1 MKRIFEPF
9 FSTKHKH
16 GTGLGLSITY
26 GLVKKLGGVL
36 NVQSELHK
44 GSTFTVSFPL
54 EFTPADHRKGPPE
67 DL

>member
-1 MKRIFEPF
+1 
-9 FSTKHKH
+9 
-16 GTGLGLSITY
+16 
-26 GLVKKLGGVL
+26 VL